1 MVLRQKLSRFSSN
14 KKQFFGMTRIFF
26 LLLSI
31 LMLSCKK
38 VQKEG
43 FSCPTGYELEG
54 NSCKCPESKRE
65 AYGVCRELLPG
76 EYYGYTPDCLCLD
89 TIFFY
94 PIGKIPVP
102 GVNGRVS
109 LHFQTINKMG
119 YSSNSSIEVIETP
132 VGDSIPLTES
142 WLPYCRIGVTPFA
155 KVITGMIY
163 KDSIDLKMYYVLYDG
178 LKIQFIRDSCHIV
191 LRK

>member
-1 MVLRQKLSRFSSN
+1 MK
-14 KKQFFGMTRIFF
+14 RIFF
-26 LLLSI
+26 LLFTVVVF
-31 LMLSCKK
+31 SCKK
-38 VQKEG
+38 IQKDE

-54 NSCKCPESKRE
+54 SSCKCPENKRE
-65 AYGVCRELLPG
+65 AYGVCRELRPG
-76 EYYGYTPDCLCLD
+76 EYYGYTPDCLCSD

-102 GVNGRVS
+102 GGSGRVR
-109 LHFQTINKMG
+109 LHFETINKMG
-119 YSSNSSIEVIETP
+119 NPSNSSIEVIETP

-163 KDSIDLKMYYVLYDG
+163 KDSIDLKMYYVLH
-178 LKIQFIRDSCHIV
+178 KFTRDSCHIV
-191 LRK
+191 LRR